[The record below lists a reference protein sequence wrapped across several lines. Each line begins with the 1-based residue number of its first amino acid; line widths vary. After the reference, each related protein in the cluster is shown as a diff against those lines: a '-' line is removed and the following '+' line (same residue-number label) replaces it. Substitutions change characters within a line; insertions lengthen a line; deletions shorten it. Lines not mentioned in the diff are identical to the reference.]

1 MGQRKVEPQ
10 SNQEPL
16 IPHHGARSTVC
27 YTPVMARE
35 ITQRELRN
43 DSGQIMREL
52 DRGESFVVTRSGV
65 PVGELVP
72 LRRHRFISAEAALA
86 MFRDAP
92 PVDYASFRRD
102 LDAHTDPTATPR
114 G

>member
-1 MGQRKVEPQ
+1 V
-10 SNQEPL
+10 
-16 IPHHGARSTVC
+16 ARQ
-27 YTPVMARE
+27 

-43 DSGQIMREL
+43 ESGQIMREL
-52 DRGESFVVTRSGV
+52 DRGETFIVTRSGI

-86 MFRDAP
+86 MFEGAP
-92 PVDYASFRRD
+92 PVDYEMLRRD
-102 LDAHTDPTATPR
+102 LDAHADQDPTPR